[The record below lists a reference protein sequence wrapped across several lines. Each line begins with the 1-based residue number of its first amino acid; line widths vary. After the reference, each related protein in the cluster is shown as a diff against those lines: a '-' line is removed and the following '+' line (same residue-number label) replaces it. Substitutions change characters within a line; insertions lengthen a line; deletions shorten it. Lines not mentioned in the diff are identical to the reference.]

1 MLWMSYAEY
10 SLQFIGRGRKK
21 NGTKPTPKESGHQSS
36 SADKGH
42 VDSDAESSTSSAAA
56 AAAGDKETRSGNKQ
70 HCLSSVLDT
79 FNLGLQKAHFVAILI
94 MKSVSISFFTGTK
107 PHMYTKCMMI
117 HYLKEIDLCYV
128 RCCLL

>member
-42 VDSDAESSTSSAAA
+42 ADKDAESNTSSAAAA

-70 HCLSSVLDT
+70 HGLSSVLDLFT
-79 FNLGLQKAHFVAILI
+79 YGLQKAHFLAILI
-94 MKSVSISFFTGTK
+94 MKSVFLTSLVQNHTCTQNA
-107 PHMYTKCMMI
+107 
-117 HYLKEIDLCYV
+117 
-128 RCCLL
+128 